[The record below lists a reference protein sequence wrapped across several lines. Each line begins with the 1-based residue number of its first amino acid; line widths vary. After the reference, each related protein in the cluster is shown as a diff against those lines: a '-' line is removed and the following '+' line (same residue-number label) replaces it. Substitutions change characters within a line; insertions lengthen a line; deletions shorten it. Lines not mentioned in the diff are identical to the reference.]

1 MVQLKN
7 MLPEGVETLYG
18 DEYAFKDEI
27 LTNVK
32 NTFRSFGYRQILTP
46 TFEYFDMYKEMFG
59 GIDFR
64 QMLKFISPQG
74 DVMVLRPDAT
84 IPVARM
90 AAKSTRD
97 QDEYLK
103 FFYTAPIFRQLESQ
117 KGDEREFLQAG
128 IEYFANPNPEC
139 DAEVIAIGIKT
150 LLDNGINNFRID
162 LGQVGYLGS
171 LLEEMEPDQQ
181 VRKRIIQLIE
191 SKNQGDLR
199 WYLEQRS
206 IDVRYKE
213 LLLNVITMY
222 GNPQEVL
229 PLAQKCAINEG
240 MRKAIDNCEEVVKIL
255 DDYGYGEYIIF
266 DLGFTNP
273 LNYYTGIIFKGYVD
287 NFGKAIL
294 QGGRYDQL
302 TQNFGT
308 YKPACGF
315 GININYLVEIV
326 SMIRSKDSVS
336 CYTDYMILYDKNDR
350 KKAFTISEK
359 LRKQGFIVEVSERK
373 DIEKQMFLAKQRNI
387 RDILIVDKDDLSV
400 IEVIQNGTTND
411 IKEILNRG

>member
-240 MRKAIDNCEEVVKIL
+240 MRKPSITV
-255 DDYGYGEYIIF
+255 
-266 DLGFTNP
+266 
-273 LNYYTGIIFKGYVD
+273 
-287 NFGKAIL
+287 
-294 QGGRYDQL
+294 
-302 TQNFGT
+302 
-308 YKPACGF
+308 
-315 GININYLVEIV
+315 
-326 SMIRSKDSVS
+326 
-336 CYTDYMILYDKNDR
+336 R
-350 KKAFTISEK
+350 KWSE
-359 LRKQGFIVEVSERK
+359 F
-373 DIEKQMFLAKQRNI
+373 
-387 RDILIVDKDDLSV
+387 
-400 IEVIQNGTTND
+400 
-411 IKEILNRG
+411 

>member
-7 MLPEGVETLYG
+7 LLPEGVETLYG

-27 LTNVK
+27 LNNVK
-32 NTFRSFGYRQILTP
+32 NTFRSYGYRQILTP

-59 GIDFR
+59 GINFR

-90 AAKSTRD
+90 AAKNTRD
-97 QDEYLK
+97 KDEYLK
-103 FFYTAPIFRQLESQ
+103 FFYTAPIFRQLEAQ

-128 IEYFANPNPEC
+128 VEYFANPNPEC
-139 DAEVIAIGIKT
+139 DAEIIAIGIKT
-150 LLDNGINNFRID
+150 LLDNGIEDFRID

-171 LLEEMEPDQQ
+171 LLEEAEPDQQ
-181 VRKRIIQLIE
+181 VRKQIIQLIE

-199 WYLEQRS
+199 SYLDQRS
-206 IDVRYKE
+206 MDDRYKE
-213 LLLNVITMY
+213 LILNVVTMY

-229 PLAQKCAINEG
+229 PLAQTCAINDG
-240 MRKAIDNCEEVVKIL
+240 MKKAIDNCEEVVRIL
-255 DDYGYGEYIIF
+255 EDYGYGKYIIF

-273 LNYYTGIIFKGYVD
+273 LNYYTGIIFKGYAD
-287 NFGKAIL
+287 NFGKAIM

-302 TQNFGT
+302 TMNFGI

-326 SMIRSKDSVS
+326 SLIKAKDTVI
-336 CYTDYMILYDKNDR
+336 CYTDYLILYEKISR
-350 KKAFTISEK
+350 KQAITIAEK
-359 LRKQGFIVEVSERK
+359 LRKQGYIVETNELT
-373 DIEKQMFLAKQRNI
+373 DINRQAYLAKQRNI
-387 RDILIVDKDDLSV
+387 RDILVVEKNELNV
-400 IEVIQNGTTND
+400 IEVIQNGVTND